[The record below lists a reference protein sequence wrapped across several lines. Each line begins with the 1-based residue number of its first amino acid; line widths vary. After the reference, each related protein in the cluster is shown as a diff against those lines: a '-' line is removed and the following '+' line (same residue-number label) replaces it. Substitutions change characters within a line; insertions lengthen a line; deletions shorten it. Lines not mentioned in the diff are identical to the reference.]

1 MAEHRIYGM
10 SFASVYPHY
19 VTKAER
25 KGRTRDEV
33 DAIIRWLTGYSQEAL
48 DARIAERVDFRAFF
62 ADAPAMNP
70 ARDQIKGVIC
80 GVRVENIEEP
90 LMREIRYLDKLIDEL
105 AKGKAMEKILRAP
118 GPADS

>member
-25 KGRTRDEV
+25 KGRTRAEV
-33 DAIIRWLTGYSQEAL
+33 DEIIRWLTGYSQTEL
-48 DARIAERVDFRAFF
+48 EGRIAGRVDFRAFF
-62 ADAPAMNP
+62 TGAPAMNP
-70 ARDQIKGVIC
+70 AREQIKGVVC

-105 AKGKAMEKILRAP
+105 AKGRAMEKILRP
-118 GPADS
+118 PASGNG